1 MMIKTTLFALLF
13 ASASCAEALESF
25 PKFKIDLSKAPE
37 ERYVE
42 VTEAFREETI
52 TSFRQFLT
60 EVPDFALSFFSWTS
74 WLWWAVQYE
83 KY

>member
-13 ASASCAEALESF
+13 ASVSCAEALESF
-25 PKFKIDLSKAPE
+25 PKFKIDLS
-37 ERYVE
+37 E